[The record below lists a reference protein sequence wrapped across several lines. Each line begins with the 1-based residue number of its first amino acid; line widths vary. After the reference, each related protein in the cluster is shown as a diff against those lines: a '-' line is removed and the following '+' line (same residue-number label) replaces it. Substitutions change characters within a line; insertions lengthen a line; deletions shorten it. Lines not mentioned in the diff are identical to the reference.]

1 LLLAAIRG
9 AVPAEDP
16 RSQATLDAVEAEL
29 TEDGYCY
36 RFQAGELPLGD
47 AEGAFLLCGFWMA
60 LAHAQAGDRTRAVSW
75 FERTRAACGPPGLLA
90 EEFDVRQRQLR
101 GNLPQAF
108 VHALLLECAV
118 RLYDEGE

>member
-1 LLLAAIRG
+1 MLGAIRG

-16 RSQATLDAVEAEL
+16 RSLATLAAIEEGL

-36 RFQAGELPLGD
+36 RFQAGGLPLGE

-60 LAHAQAGDRTRAVSW
+60 LAHAQQGNRAEARAW
-75 FERTRAACGPPGLLA
+75 FERNRAACGPPGLLS

-108 VHALLLECAV
+108 VHAMLLECAV
-118 RLYDEGE
+118 ALGEEQ